1 MGDLAMGRMTAKEA
15 RDTAD
20 NSGWLLDDTLAQISD
35 AAKHNG
41 TSLRVDVQRMS
52 QEAIRKAEESL
63 KYLGYTTVITRSANE
78 PDGDAISLEV
88 LW

>member
-1 MGDLAMGRMTAKEA
+1 MGDSAMGRMTAKEA
-15 RDTAD
+15 RETAD
-20 NSGWLLDDTLAQISD
+20 NSGWLLDDVMAQISD
-35 AAKHNG
+35 ASKHNG

-52 QEAIRKAEESL
+52 QEALRKADESL